1 MSFLDMFRR
10 KKPPVV
16 DLTNEAY
23 GQWIRA
29 QRPPFLWFMAQTRED
44 REAMALIGDGLTKDF
59 ATAIG
64 YAVAYPEAADAG
76 RRALEGDVDAEVEL
90 VEMIAQRTMQKILA
104 SAPQRAPQPP
114 AAAPKR
120 APMRMGGTGR
130 K

>member
-16 DLTNEAY
+16 DLTNEAF

-44 REAMALIGDGLTKDF
+44 REAMAMLGDEY
-59 ATAIG
+59 AVSMAVQIG
-64 YAVAYPEAADAG
+64 YAVANPEAADATQEATAG
-76 RRALEGDVDAEVEL
+76 NVEGEAAL
-90 VEMIAQRTMQKILA
+90 VEMLARRAVQKILA